1 MDFKKLIRALLQS
14 KFGGAQLSDARVN
27 ELIEKVKDKVTTEE
41 ELEAKLDAFNEGYAF
56 TEIAKDDDRY
66 RTKLAELERLKSTG
80 KGDEKSDK
88 TETAATTTED
98 MPAWAKALIEGNRT
112 VTEKLAALE
121 GNKVV
126 NDRRS
131 AILGKLTGADETY
144 SGKVL
149 RDFGRMNFADDAAF
163 AEYLGEVESDYTTHT
178 QNVAE
183 SKLGNDAPFRG
194 VGKDGKV
201 TEATKDELDSVMNE
215 IGL

>member
-66 RTKLAELERLKSTG
+66 RTKLAELEKLK
-80 KGDEKSDK
+80 KPADEPAPADPAKP
-88 TETAATTTED
+88 TED
-98 MPAWAKALIEGNRT
+98 MPAWAKALVDGTKALQDT
-112 VTEKLAALE
+112 VQALK
-121 GNKVV
+121 GDKVV

-131 AILGKLTGADETY
+131 AILGKLNGADDTY

-149 RDFGRMNFADDAAF
+149 RDFSRMSFTDDTAF
-163 AEYLGEVESDYTTHT
+163 NEYLGEVESDFTTHT
-178 QNVAE
+178 QVQAE
-183 SKLGNDAPFRG
+183 SKLGNDAPFKSIS
-194 VGKDGKV
+194 KDGKV
-201 TEATKDELDSVMNE
+201 AEATKDELDSVMNE